1 VKVQVRPSSVTSGR
15 SPQGPR
21 SISKSSTGQ
30 PEILYSATSRDPNAS
45 TMRLRL
51 TVQRNNIPAA
61 NILWNVPETNSPQ
74 AYTITRLLE
83 DVNHVIPLEAEHW
96 GLEHYVVE
104 VGGFECL
111 HFSPVAQAL
120 KDDDHVW

>member
-1 VKVQVRPSSVTSGR
+1 
-15 SPQGPR
+15 
-21 SISKSSTGQ
+21 
-30 PEILYSATSRDPNAS
+30 
-45 TMRLRL
+45 MRLRL
-51 TVQRNNIPAA
+51 TVQRNSLPPA
-61 NILWNVPETNSPQ
+61 NILWNVPDTISST

-83 DVNHVIPLEAEHW
+83 DVNHIIPLEAEQW

-120 KDDDHVW
+120 KEDDHVSCVSIQRHFQLRTDMHVASDR